1 MQLWWRPLKPAELA
15 LMRGHQWNGRWDE
28 WYEMEEM
35 GWGWLCTGAQI
46 TIECVKDKL
55 CLADKAISY
64 YTYIAVW
71 LQEMVFNNF
80 GKLSEAVGENFVF

>member
-1 MQLWWRPLKPAELA
+1 MQLWCRPLKPAELA

-46 TIECVKDKL
+46 TIEYVKDKL
-55 CLADKAISY
+55 CLAGPIPEKDFKFKSTLAGTHI
-64 YTYIAVW
+64 YI
-71 LQEMVFNNF
+71 
-80 GKLSEAVGENFVF
+80 LSSV